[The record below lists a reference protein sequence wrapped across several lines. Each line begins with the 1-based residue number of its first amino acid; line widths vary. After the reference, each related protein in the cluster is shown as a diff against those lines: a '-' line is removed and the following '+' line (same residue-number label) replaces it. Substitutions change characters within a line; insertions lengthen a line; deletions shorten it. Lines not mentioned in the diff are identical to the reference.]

1 MGDVDSPMAIPP
13 AVTAEALFRAEGI
26 AKSFGPVTV
35 LRDIN
40 LAVRAGEVHAV
51 LGENGA
57 GKSTLMRIL
66 SGHYQPDAGAIW
78 LDGKPI
84 VFRTPVEAEQHGVVL
99 IHQEILL
106 AESLTVAQSLFLG
119 RELRHGPF
127 VDDRKMR
134 RIAAA
139 QLDELGCHASPDARV
154 RDLPIADRALV
165 QIARALLEPHRV
177 VIFDEPTAVFTPHEA
192 QALFAIIAKL
202 RRAGTAI
209 LYISHRLNEIEQIAD
224 TVTVLRDG
232 RHVATRPAAGL
243 SQLDMA
249 RLMVGRD
256 MSTLYPPK
264 PPLPAAQAPNVL
276 EVSDIVVPGHVEQAS
291 FTLRQG
297 EVLGFAGLIGAGR
310 TELFEGLLALRPSR
324 VGELKVA
331 GKRCH
336 FSGARDAFDA
346 GLAYLT
352 EDRKGKGLLLNQQL
366 VPNLTLAALDDF
378 CRGPLIDRAK
388 EQQGFTEAQGRF
400 DIRAGRRDLLAR
412 QLSGGNQQKLMLAK
426 MLLLSPSIVV
436 IDEPTRGIDIG
447 TKSQIYAFIAGIAA
461 SGKACIVISSE
472 MQELIGLCHRI
483 LVMRAGRIVG
493 EVSGDDMTEDR
504 IVVHATGAAQ
514 DQTQTQAEAVQ

>member
-1 MGDVDSPMAIPP
+1 MMGDDDSPVVMSSISSTE
-13 AVTAEALFRAEGI
+13 TAAALFRAEGV
-26 AKSFGPVTV
+26 AKSFGPVAV
-35 LRDIN
+35 LRDID

-66 SGHYQPDAGAIW
+66 SGHYQPDAGQLW

-84 VFRTPVEAEQHGVVL
+84 VFHTPVEAEQHGVVL

-119 RELRHGPF
+119 REMRRGPF
-127 VDDRKMR
+127 VDDRQMR
-134 RIAAA
+134 RITAAK
-139 QLDELGCHASPDARV
+139 LDELGCHASPDSRV

-202 RRAGTAI
+202 KRAGTAI

-232 RHVATRPAAGL
+232 RHVATRPAKGL

-264 PPLPAAQAPNVL
+264 PPLPGPDVPVVL
-276 EVSDIVVPGHVEQAS
+276 EVGQIVVPGHVEQAS
-291 FTLRQG
+291 FALRQG
-297 EVLGFAGLIGAGR
+297 EVLGFAGMIGAGR
-310 TELFEGLLALRPSR
+310 TELFEGLLGLRPSQL
-324 VGELKVA
+324 ETLKVD
-331 GKRCH
+331 GKPCR
-336 FSGARDAFDA
+336 FTGARDAFTA
-346 GLAYLT
+346 GLVYLT

-388 EQQGFTEAQGRF
+388 EQQGFTDAQGQF

-447 TKSQIYAFIAGIAA
+447 TKSQIYAFIAALAA

-493 EVSGDDMTEDR
+493 EVSGEDMTEDR
-504 IVVHATGAAQ
+504 IVVLATGA
-514 DQTQTQAEAVQ
+514 TEAEVTP

>member
-1 MGDVDSPMAIPP
+1 MGDVDSPEALPP
-13 AVTAEALFRAEGI
+13 AAAAEVLFRADGI

-127 VDDRKMR
+127 VDDRRMR

-139 QLDELGCHASPDARV
+139 QLEELGCRASPDARV

-202 RRAGTAI
+202 KRGGTAI

-256 MSTLYPPK
+256 MSALYPPK
-264 PPLPAAQAPNVL
+264 PPLPLALAPNVL

-291 FTLRQG
+291 FTLRRG

-331 GKRCH
+331 GKLCH

-378 CRGPLIDRAK
+378 CSGPLIDRAK
-388 EQQGFTEAQGRF
+388 EQQGYTEAQARF

-426 MLLLSPSIVV
+426 MLLLAPSIVV

-447 TKSQIYAFIAGIAA
+447 TKSQIYAFIAEIAA

-504 IVVHATGAAQ
+504 IVVHATGA
-514 DQTQTQAEAVQ
+514 TQTQAEAVQ